1 MIFHQVKF
9 LSISDLPPYKG
20 LFHLRF
26 LSLGFFFRVC
36 FVLILL
42 SSLLTVRQALSED
55 VKAAHNEP
63 LALEGS
69 NSAIASPKPEQA
81 SNFLDRQHVFITD
94 QFVDLNEALDR
105 LLSNKRSENP
115 GLNQG
120 YLVLKIDSEFGEGG
134 ETESSVRLRAKV
146 DLPHSKERFKLI
158 FESDPEDDYSLREN
172 ERSGSVGDENL
183 PSDRAIAGLEYV
195 KKGKKYEWQPS
206 IDVGTRLNFPVDLFT
221 RVRLRKRT
229 LLSESWELKTKLE
242 LPYFAREGAKPSLRL
257 SLLHPINEMFSF
269 KSISR
274 YKYTRKQ
281 SLHEAYQSI
290 QLNQLVN
297 EKVVIEYKI
306 GALGDNQTA
315 ERIEEYFVQI
325 AYKKRIYRDW
335 MFFTIAP
342 AISYQNE
349 RDWSSYFS
357 LAFQLQVI
365 YSN

>member
-9 LSISDLPPYKG
+9 LSISDLPPYKT
-20 LFHLRF
+20 LFHFRF
-26 LSLGFFFRVC
+26 LPLGSFFRFC
-36 FVLILL
+36 FVLTLL
-42 SSLLTVRQALSED
+42 SSLLTVRQVWSED
-55 VKAAHNEP
+55 VKPDHKEP
-63 LALEGS
+63 VVLEGS
-69 NSAIASPKPEQA
+69 SPAIESLKAEED

-105 LLSNKRSENP
+105 LLSNNRAEQP
-115 GLNQG
+115 GFSKS

-195 KKGKKYEWQPS
+195 KKAKKYEWQPS

-221 RVRLRKRT
+221 RIRLRKRT

-257 SLLHPINEMFSF
+257 SLFHPFNETLSF
-269 KSISR
+269 KSVSR

-297 EKVVIEYKI
+297 ERVVIEYKI
-306 GALGDNQTA
+306 GASGDNQTA

-325 AYKKRIYRDW
+325 AYKKLIYRDW
-335 MFFTIAP
+335 MYFTIAP
-342 AISYQNE
+342 AVSYQNE